1 MLGKETEVDDAMEG
15 ILTQITIGNG
25 SKWHDVYL
33 DVPKDKKQFPEF
45 VTLKER
51 TTDRR
56 YSLDEKEVV
65 LTEKIAKE
73 LEVQAGDMITIRDE
87 EKGDLKVKIKLSA
100 KNYMGHY
107 LYMTAD
113 AYEAVYNENR
123 STIAVF
129 YKTVSGND
137 KRSAK
142 CRRRY
147 SSAPGSVECEL
158 YD

>member
-1 MLGKETEVDDAMEG
+1 MRHGSVSYTHLDVYKRQEVDDAMEG

-87 EKGDLKVKIKLSA
+87 EKGDLKVKIKA
-100 KNYMGHY
+100 VCENYMGHY

-113 AYEAVYNENR
+113 AYEAVYNED
-123 STIAVF
+123 V
-129 YKTVSGND
+129 YK
-137 KRSAK
+137 RQAQR
-142 CRRRY
+142 C
-147 SSAPGSVECEL
+147 SVQTDQCIRL
-158 YD
+158 FC